1 MKKLI
6 QKWLGITKLQED
18 KCYTDK
24 AIKWIFDNEI
34 RSDIKKLDDKIIA
47 MAKAN
52 MSQVLSNR
60 ISDVEDKLKE
70 ESNGISNV

>member
-6 QKWLGITKLQED
+6 QKWLGITELQGRD
-18 KCYTDK
+18 KELCKILIPYHKHTDK
-24 AIKWIFDNEI
+24 MISSVVAN
-34 RSDIKKLDDKIIA
+34 LNDKVNA

-60 ISDVEDKLKE
+60 IGELDDKL
-70 ESNGISNV
+70 